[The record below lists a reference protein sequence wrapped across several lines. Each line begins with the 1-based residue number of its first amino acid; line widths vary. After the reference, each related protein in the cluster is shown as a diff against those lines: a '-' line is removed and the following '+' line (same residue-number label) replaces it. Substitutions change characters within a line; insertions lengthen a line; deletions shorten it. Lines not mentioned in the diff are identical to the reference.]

1 MFCLETDSCKA
12 VSRCFTSAEP
22 KTLSC
27 ARSLAQEKDRVLRA
41 LFFTCKLVAIASEV
55 SLSLFASACGNLKPS
70 PASVATSEA
79 KDSNLSVT

>member
-1 MFCLETDSCKA
+1 MFCLETDGCRA

-41 LFFTCKLVAIASEV
+41 LFFTARLEALVSVPEP
-55 SLSLFASACGNLKPS
+55 LKT
-70 PASVATSEA
+70 AQAAETMLDA
-79 KDSNLSVT
+79 QL